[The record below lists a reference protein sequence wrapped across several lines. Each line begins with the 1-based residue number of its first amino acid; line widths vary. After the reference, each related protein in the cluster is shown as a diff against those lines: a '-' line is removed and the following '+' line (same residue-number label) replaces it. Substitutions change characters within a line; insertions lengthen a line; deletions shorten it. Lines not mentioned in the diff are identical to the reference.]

1 MRWNDDHTAA
11 VVGQTAMYEAYFTRR
26 LLEELTLAERAGTLE
41 ERSVHLR
48 ACHYYRDMLLT
59 PDQRKAVRHPVK
71 LEATVLNI
79 ALVPIPAIM
88 SDLSTSGFHPALPEP
103 LEPGAQIEIALSGLE
118 TLTAE
123 VVWCENGE
131 AGCRFLKPLHHA
143 LLEAAVA
150 LNVQSE

>member
-1 MRWNDDHTAA
+1 MRWNDDPVAA

-48 ACHYYRDMLLT
+48 ACHYYRDMLLS

-71 LEATVLNI
+71 LNATLLNV
-79 ALVPIPAIM
+79 ALVPVPAVM
-88 SDLSTSGFHPALPEP
+88 SDLSTSGFHLELPEP
-103 LEPGAQIEIALSGLE
+103 LEPGMEIEIALSGLE

-123 VVWCENGE
+123 VVWCKDGQ
-131 AGCRFLKPLHHA
+131 AGCRFLTPLHHA
-143 LLEAAVA
+143 LLEAAIA
-150 LNVQSE
+150 LNAQSE